1 MIDTHEKLEEVI
13 NDPIHKLRIVAT
25 AVGEYS
31 DESDDDVWGTYWVN
45 EEEAINFNVFKL
57 DEEDKIH
64 VWAYALRS
72 TPDEAPYV
80 LQVNTSIGYLVA
92 TVDFEVK

>member
-1 MIDTHEKLEEVI
+1 MIDTQEKLEAVVT
-13 NDPIHKLRIVAT
+13 DPIHKLRIVAT
-25 AVGEYS
+25 AVGAYS
-31 DESDDDVWGTYWVN
+31 DESDDDVWGTYSIDD
-45 EEEAINFNVFKL
+45 EEQINFNVFKL

-72 TPDEAPYV
+72 TPDEAPWV
-80 LQVNTSIGYLVA
+80 VQINTSIGYLVA